1 MLFSKTVSL
10 FSLASEY
17 LSMSKEISFCCFGL
31 GIVCCP
37 NNSTIP
43 VKFNRRSKKIFFII
57 VNDIFENCLIAD
69 KNIRQRKQIVDLV
82 VRRHRSIEVR
92 YSLLFFFFFRT
103 CNAIHFNPIAIRV
116 LKKDLFNTI
125 SPNIDLLR
133 ISRPVRIRNFHR
145 VQCLNKI
152 I

>member
-57 VNDIFENCLIAD
+57 VNDIFENCPIAD

-92 YSLLFFFFFRT
+92 YSLLF
-103 CNAIHFNPIAIRV
+103 V